1 MDQAAFTLPSFAKI
15 NLHLQVVGKR
25 SDGYHDICTVFQTVS
40 LHDNINFAP
49 SERVT
54 LTCDI
59 ATIPV
64 DEVNLI
70 VRAAR
75 ALQTRFGI
83 RRGAKI
89 DLNKRIPAPGGL
101 GGGSSNAAVALLGLV
116 KLWNLRICS
125 ADLQKLA
132 AEIGAD
138 VPFFLCGGT
147 ALGLGIGSDLFPLS
161 DFDAKYL
168 LIVTP
173 DVPVSTCEVF
183 SGLKADSLTTE
194 ASNRILQICRFEAE
208 SRDLHRASLR
218 NDLEKVTFEKYPE
231 VEEVKKTL
239 VQLGARQALMSG
251 SGASVFG
258 IFEKE
263 ETRQAA
269 MKALDQR
276 VNWRKFAVATISR
289 KEYREALRLV
299 F

>member
-1 MDQAAFTLPSFAKI
+1 MDQVAFTLPSFAKI

-239 VQLGARQALMSG
+239 VQLGARHALMTG

-258 IFEKE
+258 I
-263 ETRQAA
+263 
-269 MKALDQR
+269 L
-276 VNWRKFAVATISR
+276 
-289 KEYREALRLV
+289 
-299 F
+299 